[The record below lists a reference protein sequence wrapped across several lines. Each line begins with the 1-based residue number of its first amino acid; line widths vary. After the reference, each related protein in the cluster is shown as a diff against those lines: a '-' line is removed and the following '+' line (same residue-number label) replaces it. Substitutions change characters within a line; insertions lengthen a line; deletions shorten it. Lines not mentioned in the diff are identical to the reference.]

1 MAWGTFVTLKSK
13 WQYVTTSIKMEELS
27 KEYESIIDDY
37 ADFLKE
43 IKRIVEK
50 ILYKNQIPIAFGIS
64 GRAKTLDSILE
75 KVSSERFVIKKTVTE
90 LDDLIGL
97 RIVLLFPEYKNKVV
111 DILSTE
117 FKLLNKTK
125 KSTQS
130 PDKFGYS
137 SIHLILGIKDEWT
150 KTPDWENH
158 SDKRIE
164 VQIRTLSEHI
174 WAETS
179 HSLFYKR
186 EENIPT
192 IINRDL
198 YKLSALLEIVDDK
211 LEYIK
216 HTVEEHFKYISGAP
230 YDEIL
235 KLDLNSETFR
245 RIMVEN
251 SGGKYN
257 LNDYKNKILSSK
269 IEKDYNILSADYLN
283 NIIASKIDYSKI
295 DENEYIEKVIEL
307 LELEKRRIDDEQTAK

>member
-1 MAWGTFVTLKSK
+1 
-13 WQYVTTSIKMEELS
+13 MEELS
-27 KEYESIIDDY
+27 KEYKSITDDY

-43 IKRIVEK
+43 IKRVVEK

-64 GRAKTLDSILE
+64 GRTKTLDSILE

-90 LDDLIGL
+90 LNDLIGL

-117 FKLLNKTK
+117 FKLLNNPYKP
-125 KSTQS
+125 TQS

-158 SDKRIE
+158 SNKRIE

-198 YKLSALLEIVDDK
+198 YKLSALLEVVDDK
-211 LEYIK
+211 LQNIK
-216 HTVEEHFKYISGAP
+216 HTVEEHFQYISGAP

-257 LNDYKNKILSSK
+257 LNNYKNKILSSK
-269 IEKDYNILSADYLN
+269 IEKDYNILSAYYLN
-283 NIIASKIDYSKI
+283 NTIAGKIDCSKI

-307 LELEKRRIDDEQTAK
+307 LELEKRRIDDKQTEK

>member
-1 MAWGTFVTLKSK
+1 
-13 WQYVTTSIKMEELS
+13 MEELS
-27 KEYESIIDDY
+27 KEYKSIIDDY
-37 ADFLKE
+37 VDFLKE
-43 IKRIVEK
+43 IKRTVEK

-64 GRAKTLDSILE
+64 GRVKTFDSILE

-90 LDDLIGL
+90 LNDLIGL

-111 DILSTE
+111 EILSNE
-117 FKLLNKTK
+117 FKFQNNPY
-125 KSTQS
+125 KSKQS

-186 EENIPT
+186 QENIPT

-211 LEYIK
+211 LQNIK

-230 YDEIL
+230 YNEIL

-245 RIMVEN
+245 RVMVEN

-257 LNDYKNKILSSK
+257 FNDYKNKILSSK

-283 NIIASKIDYSKI
+283 NIIAGKIDYSKI
-295 DENEYIEKVIEL
+295 DENEYVEKVIEF
-307 LELEKRRIDDEQTAK
+307 LEIEKRRIDDE